1 MDESTSALD
10 TVNEKHMYNLLKS
23 ENIVFVSVGHRPTLR
38 AYHDRVLQLLDRTS
52 TNGAEPQKQQQQ
64 SNWKLLDAATAELS

>member
-10 TVNEKHMYNLLKS
+10 TANEEQMYRLLKS

-38 AYHDRVLQLLDRTS
+38 AYHDRILQLLDHKGS
-52 TNGAEPQKQQQQ
+52 QAANAEGQPA
-64 SNWKLLDAATAELS
+64 NWKILDAATAQLS